1 MKGVKNMKIGAF
13 LALLLVVC
21 IAQGREFRTW
31 TLADG
36 TVFEAKYLFVVAKK
50 VAMENRDGK
59 QKKIAL
65 DRFSGADIEL
75 FELDPP
81 PDLKI
86 SFRQKS
92 SKMQYSDRFVLVAMP
107 VISLYTFG
115 VRVEKRSAGEYNHEL
130 TVEYF
135 SIAAQR
141 GFNDKYILVD
151 YQTASFLPSKENN
164 FSMEVWS
171 PRVVN
176 LDKHSWEWEHPIKP
190 RGEKYKSYLIII
202 TDKRGKVIA
211 QKTPNKW
218 LFENVED
225 LRKLSIGNYMDDT
238 CKRVYPGRPK
248 ALWY

>member
-1 MKGVKNMKIGAF
+1 MKGLKKMK
-13 LALLLVVC
+13 LVVLFAILLGAC
-21 IAQGREFRTW
+21 IAQGRELKTW
-31 TLADG
+31 TLEDG
-36 TVFEAKYLFVVAKK
+36 TAFEAKYLFIVAKK
-50 VAMENRDGK
+50 VVMESRAGK
-59 QKKIAL
+59 QEKIAL
-65 DRFSGADIEL
+65 ERFSATDIEF
-75 FELDPP
+75 FELESPP
-81 PDLKI
+81 ELKI

-141 GFNDKYILVD
+141 GFNNKYILVD
-151 YQTASFLPSKENN
+151 HQTVSFIPSKENK
-164 FSMEVWS
+164 FSLEIWS
-171 PRVVN
+171 PRVVS

-218 LFENVED
+218 LLENVED
-225 LRKLSIGNYMDDT
+225 LRKLSIGNYMNDT